1 MAGVDPSL
9 NQRQLDYSAYD
20 IKYEFLTDKRPP
32 ALSED
37 PYTPWSQSKMS
48 LARSD

>member
-1 MAGVDPSL
+1 VTGVEPSL

-20 IKYEFLTDKRPP
+20 IKYEFLPDNRPL

-37 PYTPWSQSKMS
+37 PYTP
-48 LARSD
+48 